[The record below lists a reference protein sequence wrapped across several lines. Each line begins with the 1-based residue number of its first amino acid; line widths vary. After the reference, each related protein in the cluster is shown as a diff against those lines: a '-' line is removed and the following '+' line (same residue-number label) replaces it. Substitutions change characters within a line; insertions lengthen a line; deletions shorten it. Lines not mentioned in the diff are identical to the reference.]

1 MDKKS
6 KSNRKPPEIL
16 KVRDLDG
23 SERFPNLHPHLPQCP
38 SCFIIVGAIKSSKS
52 NLVIN
57 FCTNPDF
64 NYEFDI
70 IRVLST
76 TLHMDKKMAI
86 LDKYFDCDDHYDDA
100 FIQEIIHSQ
109 GAFDKDDPNKP
120 KYCLV
125 LDDIIT
131 PEFSKRNNA
140 LSYFMTKMRHY
151 IDMCIISVQSINHIP
166 PLIRAQTRDIC
177 IGKQQNFKEVQKLQ
191 EQYGGLLGENGDK
204 KFLELYEKVHK
215 NKPYQMMYMKLSENP
230 IHVYQNF
237 TTRIF

>member
-1 MDKKS
+1 
-6 KSNRKPPEIL
+6 
-16 KVRDLDG
+16 
-23 SERFPNLHPHLPQCP
+23 
-38 SCFIIVGAIKSSKS
+38 
-52 NLVIN
+52 
-57 FCTNPDF
+57 
-64 NYEFDI
+64 
-70 IRVLST
+70 
-76 TLHMDKKMAI
+76 MDKKMAI